1 MKKKDLEKF
10 MEYLKKQFPGS
21 VEDDWTQRL
30 IANIID
36 YAYRNHGH
44 SKGAARN
51 IVYSMLPDISPEDAE
66 KFLPDFD
73 EWDAEA

>member
-10 MEYLKKQFPGS
+10 MEYLKERFPGS
-21 VEDDWTQRL
+21 VDDDWTQHL
-30 IANIID
+30 ISAIID
-36 YAYRNHGH
+36 YAYRNYGH

-51 IVYSMLPDISPEDAE
+51 IVYSMLPDISLEDVE

-73 EWDAEA
+73 EWADER